1 MNKNF
6 SQEGLVVNGLQ
17 FPFTVR
23 HKRAGDSFCPS
34 GMQGA
39 TQKLKDF
46 LTNAKLDKWSKQ
58 NTLVVEHNSTIV
70 AILPFRVAYGYN
82 ENSNDSNVNI
92 SIHYC

>member
-1 MNKNF
+1 
-6 SQEGLVVNGLQ
+6 
-17 FPFTVR
+17 
-23 HKRAGDSFCPS
+23 
-34 GMQGA
+34 MQGA

-58 NTLVVEHNSTIV
+58 NTLVVEHNSIIV

-82 ENSNDSNVNI
+82 ENSNDSKVNI